1 MIIAGVEEAGRGP
14 VIGPMVMTICAI
26 EEEKIIEL
34 QRLGVKDSKLITPI
48 NRKIILEKIKNMCY
62 HETIILEP
70 KEIDNALNDE
80 EMNLNKLEGVTTAKL
95 INELQKKIKINKTIL
110 DCPSNNI
117 PAYKEYVSKKIK
129 NETEI
134 IAEHKADLN
143 HTIVGAASIIAKVTR
158 DEIIENIKKEHN
170 IEFGSGYPS
179 DPKTI
184 DFLKKNWNKYDF
196 FRKTWST
203 YKKVAMNETQKA
215 LRDY

>member
-26 EEEKIIEL
+26 EEEKIPEL
-34 QRLGVKDSKLITPI
+34 KRIGVKDSKLITPS

-62 HETIILEP
+62 HETIIIEP
-70 KEIDNALNDE
+70 GEIDDALNNE
-80 EMNLNKLEGVTTAKL
+80 EMNLNKLEGVTSANL
-95 INELQKKIKINKTIL
+95 INELQKKITINKTIL

-117 PAYKEYVSKKIK
+117 KAYKEYVSERIK
-129 NETEI
+129 NKTEI

-143 HTIVGAASIIAKVTR
+143 HVIVGAASIIAKVTR
-158 DEIIENIKKEHN
+158 DEIIEEIKKQNN

-179 DPKTI
+179 DPRTI

-203 YKKVAMNETQKA
+203 YKKVAMNKTQKA
-215 LRDY
+215 LNEY